1 MSRPLVISIPHRL
14 GRAEA
19 ERRLRTGLGRARS
32 DFANLFTIDEE
43 RWQDS
48 RLFFRIRALAQT
60 ASGSIDVLDDELRL
74 EVTLPWLLG
83 KFAERL
89 VPAIRREATLLIEKK

>member
-1 MSRPLVISIPHRL
+1 MSRPLVVSIPHRL

-19 ERRLRTGLGRARS
+19 ERRLRAGLSRART
-32 DFANLFTIDEE
+32 DFASLLAIDEE
-43 RWQDS
+43 RWQDN
-48 RLFFRIRALAQT
+48 RLSFRVRALAQT
-60 ASGSIDVLDDELRL
+60 AAGSIDVLDDELRL